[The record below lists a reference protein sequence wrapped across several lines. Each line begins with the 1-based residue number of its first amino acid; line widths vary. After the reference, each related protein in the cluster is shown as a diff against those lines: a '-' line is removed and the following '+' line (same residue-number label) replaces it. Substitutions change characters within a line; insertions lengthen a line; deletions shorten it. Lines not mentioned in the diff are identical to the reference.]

1 MKIIDC
7 IINKF
12 KNKKMTRGRV
22 GKRVKLVNEPVVNKP
37 HSSNTNIGRGGTF
50 IIRAPYGTDRWYIET
65 IDGVDSGWVYD
76 CEIAGG
82 ITKEEIQ
89 KEIEILENQIKIE
102 HQKLDWMSESGAEEY
117 DENQFKVYR
126 TLKLLENDKMS
137 LMEKSKLIAELISG
151 H

>member
-22 GKRVKLVNEPVVNKP
+22 GKRVKLVNEPVANKP
-37 HSSNTNIGRGGTF
+37 YSSNTFIGSGRTV
-50 IIRAPYGTDRWYIET
+50 IIKAPNGTDRWWIET
-65 IDGVDSGWVYD
+65 TDGVDSGWVYD
-76 CEIAGG
+76 YEIAGR

-102 HQKLDWMSESGAEEY
+102 QQKLAWMVESGVEEY

-126 TLKLLENDKMS
+126 TLKLLENDNMS
-137 LMEKSKLIAELISG
+137 LMEKSKLIAELING